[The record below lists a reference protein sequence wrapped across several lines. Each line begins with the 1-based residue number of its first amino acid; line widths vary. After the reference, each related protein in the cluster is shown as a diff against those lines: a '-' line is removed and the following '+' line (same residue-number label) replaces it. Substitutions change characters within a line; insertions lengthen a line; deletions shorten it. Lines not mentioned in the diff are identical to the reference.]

1 MVFPPPKLPPPPP
14 HQPDFIVGFKYYPAG
29 ATTNSDFGVTDFLK
43 CYPVFSRLSELNMVL
58 CIHSE
63 VSTPTVDI
71 FDREKVFISTVI
83 TKIVSDF
90 PNLKIVMEHISTI
103 HGVNFIKSL
112 PENSKVVGSITPHH
126 IMYNRNTLLVGGVK
140 PHFYCLPILKRE
152 THRAALLEAASSQSG
167 RFIMGTDSAP
177 HTVGSKESSCGCA
190 GVFNGHAAVE
200 MYVEAFESIG
210 RLDALEDFIETGKRF
225 YGIQDGGRTMTLVK
239 EEWKVE
245 ESMELGEERVKP
257 LRAGEMVK
265 WKIVR

>member
-1 MVFPPPKLPPPPP
+1 
-14 HQPDFIVGFKYYPAG
+14 
-29 ATTNSDFGVTDFLK
+29 
-43 CYPVFSRLSELNMVL
+43 MVL

-83 TKIVSDF
+83 TKIVKDF

-112 PENSKVVGSITPHH
+112 PENSNVVGSITPHH
-126 IMYNRNTLLVGGVK
+126 IMYNRNALLVGGCK

-210 RLDALEDFIETGKRF
+210 RLDALEDFIETGKKF
-225 YGIQDGGRTMTLVK
+225 YGIEDGGRTMELVK

-245 ESMELGEERVKP
+245 ESMELGEDWVKP